1 MTTPSNQSIF
11 EAVRELDGAGTST
24 SAAEEALWEQ
34 FGDRRAVLVF
44 DACGFTRLTRS
55 HGIVRYLERLIEV
68 RSRVRPIL
76 ERFGC
81 LGFRT
86 EADNI
91 YAQFPG
97 AGEALDAAIA
107 SCEDLESSP
116 VGLGTD
122 GVEEHMRRATGISF
136 GEILCCPVHG
146 AFGDAMNLASKLGED
161 VAGPGEVL
169 LTRAAW
175 SSLPEDRRR
184 SFMKRSVSICG
195 LLVEH
200 FALIP
205 EVR

>member
-1 MTTPSNQSIF
+1 MEIPSNQTLFDAI
-11 EAVRELDGAGTST
+11 RELNRAGTNT
-24 SAAEEALWEQ
+24 SSVENALRER
-34 FGDRRAVLVF
+34 FGDTRAVLVF
-44 DACGFTRLTRS
+44 DACGFSRLTRS

-76 ERFGC
+76 ESFGC
-81 LGFRT
+81 MSFRT

-97 AGEALDAAIA
+97 AEEALDAAIA
-107 SCEDLESSP
+107 SCEDLGCSP
-116 VGLGTD
+116 VALD
-122 GVEEHMRRATGISF
+122 VESPGEQMRIATGIGF
-136 GEILCCPVHG
+136 GELLCCPVHG
-146 AFGDAMNLASKLGED
+146 AFGDEMNLASKLGED

-175 SSLPEDRRR
+175 SSLPEERRR
-184 SFMKRSVSICG
+184 CFMKRSVAICG
-195 LLVEH
+195 LLIEH